1 MGPHPP
7 CGPSSASP
15 WPRGGRSGLNLRG
28 GSVDSLR
35 SVMSGLLDGRC
46 LCGRLTYR
54 CDGEPLVTV
63 VCHCKDCQRQTGSAF
78 SIFVVVPRATL
89 HVGGDTLATYVT
101 VGADSGEE
109 RQRQFCS
116 KCGSPVVTLLAEQPE
131 LAVIKAGTLNDP
143 SWLSPTLEVWCGSAQ
158 PWLAPIENSQAA
170 RPRPAGLTGQL
181 LSSTAPSCESLCRPL
196 VERARPTT
204 RKSPTTGVDL
214 LLCVTFHATDHSRC
228 TAGHR
233 TATAPAPTRPTAM
246 P

>member
-1 MGPHPP
+1 MAATKQER
-7 CGPSSASP
+7 CQSS
-15 WPRGGRSGLNLRG
+15 R
-28 GSVDSLR
+28 GSVDSLC

-63 VCHCKDCQRQTGSAF
+63 ICHCKDCQRQTGSAF

-158 PWLAPIENSQAA
+158 PWLAPLENGRRLA
-170 RPRPAGLTGQL
+170 RGLPA
-181 LSSTAPSCESLCRPL
+181 
-196 VERARPTT
+196 
-204 RKSPTTGVDL
+204 
-214 LLCVTFHATDHSRC
+214 
-228 TAGHR
+228 
-233 TATAPAPTRPTAM
+233 
-246 P
+246 

>member
-1 MGPHPP
+1 
-7 CGPSSASP
+7 
-15 WPRGGRSGLNLRG
+15 
-28 GSVDSLR
+28 
-35 SVMSGLLDGRC
+35 MSGPLDGRC
-46 LCGRLTYR
+46 LCGRLTFR

-143 SWLSPTLEVWCGSAQ
+143 SWLSPTIEVWCGSAQ
-158 PWLAPIENSQAA
+158 PWLAPIENSRRLA
-170 RPRPAGLTGQL
+170 RGMPA
-181 LSSTAPSCESLCRPL
+181 
-196 VERARPTT
+196 
-204 RKSPTTGVDL
+204 
-214 LLCVTFHATDHSRC
+214 
-228 TAGHR
+228 
-233 TATAPAPTRPTAM
+233 
-246 P
+246 

>member
-1 MGPHPP
+1 MAAWSCRAWRSTRRRSNPR
-7 CGPSSASP
+7 CGEIRDWDSAPVKTCFAVGAVLRVCEVFRFVLEHRSLGVTLVLLLLVRAGSVISRRVFSP
-15 WPRGGRSGLNLRG
+15 WPRGSRSGLNLRG

-46 LCGRLTYR
+46 LCGCVTYR

-63 VCHCKDCQRQTGSAF
+63 VCHCQDCQRQTGSAF

-116 KCGSPVVTLLAEQPE
+116 KCGSPVVTLLTEQPE

-158 PWLAPIENSQAA
+158 PWLAPIENSRRLA
-170 RPRPAGLTGQL
+170 RGLPA
-181 LSSTAPSCESLCRPL
+181 
-196 VERARPTT
+196 
-204 RKSPTTGVDL
+204 
-214 LLCVTFHATDHSRC
+214 
-228 TAGHR
+228 
-233 TATAPAPTRPTAM
+233 
-246 P
+246 

>member
-1 MGPHPP
+1 MPLPILQGGHE
-7 CGPSSASP
+7 AAIQILA
-15 WPRGGRSGLNLRG
+15 RGSGDYAA
-28 GSVDSLR
+28 VD
-35 SVMSGLLDGRC
+35 MSTQLDGRC
-46 LCGRLTYR
+46 LCGSLTYR

-109 RQRQFCS
+109 RRRQFCS

-158 PWLAPIENSQAA
+158 PWLAPAKSA
-170 RPRPAGLTGQL
+170 RRLARGL
-181 LSSTAPSCESLCRPL
+181 
-196 VERARPTT
+196 PT
-204 RKSPTTGVDL
+204 
-214 LLCVTFHATDHSRC
+214 
-228 TAGHR
+228 
-233 TATAPAPTRPTAM
+233 
-246 P
+246 